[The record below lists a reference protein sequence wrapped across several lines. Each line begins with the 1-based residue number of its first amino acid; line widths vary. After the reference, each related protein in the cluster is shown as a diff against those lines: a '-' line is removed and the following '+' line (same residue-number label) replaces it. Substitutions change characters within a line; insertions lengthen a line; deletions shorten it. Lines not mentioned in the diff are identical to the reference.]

1 MFVETVQ
8 VASLETYIPLYT
20 WSWLISG
27 SLSTLWRST
36 YYVRAH
42 YNELRGA
49 YSYYSW
55 TFTTARCMGQV
66 AGPVKALG
74 MPSEYRQP

>member
-8 VASLETYIPLYT
+8 VASLETYLIDPD
-20 WSWLISG
+20 WSQTRWVPYDQVHI
-27 SLSTLWRST
+27 TKHD
-36 YYVRAH
+36 VRAH

-49 YSYYSW
+49 YSW

-66 AGPVKALG
+66 AGRV
-74 MPSEYRQP
+74 